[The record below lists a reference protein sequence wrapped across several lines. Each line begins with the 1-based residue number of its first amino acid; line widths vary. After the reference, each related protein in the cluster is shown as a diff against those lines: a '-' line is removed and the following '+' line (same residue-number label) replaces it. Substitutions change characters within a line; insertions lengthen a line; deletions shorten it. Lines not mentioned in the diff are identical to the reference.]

1 MSHPAALPDLP
12 APPAPRPRR
21 PLLPVFVAAL
31 SSLCAQ
37 LPPPPLPPPGFES
50 RPPLAASDYEQKTEG
65 GYFTGLPLVNYD
77 SNTGVGFGARGYYY
91 YDGARSDPLFAYTPY
106 LYRLFLQAFF
116 TSGGMQYH
124 WLDIDARSI
133 GGTPYLFRGQFMF
146 ERNIDQHYFGIGSRT
161 REPLSV
167 SGSAQR
173 YRHFDDYQAEL
184 DRIDEQGQTRSRYDT
199 YRFLRPMALLS
210 LERPLWGGRL
220 RPLLGA
226 GISYNQI
233 DDYSGERVSI
243 AGGERRAVMGVSRLK
258 EDCDA
263 GVIEGCQG
271 GWNNFLRLG
280 LSFDTRDYEPDPNQ
294 GVFIDAALDVGT
306 AVLGSEY
313 DWVRVMLTPRAY
325 VSPFPQLADLVL
337 AARGTLQVQSRRTPF
352 FAMNL
357 IPFTEEPRP
366 GLGGLRTLRGYK
378 QDRFVGPVMTL
389 VNAELRWTFLRFDAG
404 SQNFG
409 LIAVPFLDLGSVYD
423 RPSQLSLAGWKR
435 DQGLA
440 LRASWNLA
448 TLLVVEYAVSE
459 EDSGFYVNFNHI
471 F

>member
-1 MSHPAALPDLP
+1 MLALAVAAVLSAQAPPPVPA
-12 APPAPRPRR
+12 APPAPASP
-21 PLLPVFVAAL
+21 PASVP
-31 SSLCAQ
+31 SPSPS
-37 LPPPPLPPPGFES
+37 PPPPPPGFEA
-50 RPPLAASDYEQKTEG
+50 RPPLSAADYASKAEG

-91 YDGARSDPLFAYTPY
+91 FDGARSEPLFAYTPY
-106 LYRLFLQAFF
+106 LYRVFLQAFF
-116 TSGGMQYH
+116 TTGGMMYH
-124 WLDIDARSI
+124 WLDIDTRTIAGS
-133 GGTPYLFRGQFMF
+133 PYLFRGQFMF
-146 ERNIDQHYFGIGSRT
+146 ERNVDQHYFGTGART
-161 REPLSV
+161 REPLGV
-167 SGSAQR
+167 SRSAQR
-173 YRHFDDYQAEL
+173 FRSFERYQAEL
-184 DRIDEQGQTRSRYDT
+184 DRVDEQGQTRTRYDS
-199 YRFLRPMALLS
+199 YRLLRPMALLS
-210 LERPLWGGRL
+210 LERPLWGGRV
-220 RPLLGA
+220 RPLVGA

-233 DDYSGERVSI
+233 EDYTGETVNVGSS
-243 AGGERRAVMGVSRLK
+243 ERRAVMGATRLS
-258 EDCDA
+258 EDCQA
-263 GVIEGCQG
+263 GLIEGCQG

-280 LSFDTRDYEPDPNQ
+280 LSFDTRDFEPDPNQ

-306 AVLGSEY
+306 ALLGSEY

-325 VSPFPQLADLVL
+325 VSPLPALTDLVV
-337 AARGTLQVQSRRTPF
+337 AARATLQVQSQRTPF

-357 IPFTEEPRP
+357 LPFTEEPRP

-389 VNAELRWTFLRFDAG
+389 TNLELRWTFWRFDASG
-404 SQNFG
+404 QNFG

-423 RPSQLSLAGWKR
+423 RVEELSLAGWKR

-448 TLLVVEYAVSE
+448 TIIVVEYALSD

>member
-1 MSHPAALPDLP
+1 MT
-12 APPAPRPRR
+12 RR
-21 PLLPVFVAAL
+21 PPLSALVAAL
-31 SSLCAQ
+31 LSLCAQ
-37 LPPPPLPPPGFES
+37 LPPPPPAPAPPPGFEA
-50 RPPLAASDYEQKTEG
+50 RPPLSAADLEQKREG

-106 LYRLFLQAFF
+106 QYRVFLQAFF
-116 TSGGMQYH
+116 TTGGMQYH
-124 WLDIDARSI
+124 WLDIDSRSI

-146 ERNIDQHYFGIGSRT
+146 ERNVDQHYFGIGART

-167 SGSAQR
+167 SRSTAR
-173 YRHFDDYQAEL
+173 FRHFDEYQREL
-184 DRIDEQGQTRSRYDT
+184 DRIDEQGETRARYDS

-233 DDYSGERVSI
+233 DDVTGETVSI
-243 AGGERRAVMGVSRLK
+243 STADGERRAIMGASRLQ
-258 EDCDA
+258 EDCQA
-263 GVIEGCQG
+263 GLIEGCEG

-294 GVFIDAALDVGT
+294 GVFVDAALDVGT
-306 AVLGSEY
+306 ALLGSEY
-313 DWVRVMLTPRAY
+313 DWARVMLSPRLY
-325 VSPFPQLADLVL
+325 FSPVPELADLVL
-337 AARGTLQVQSRRTPF
+337 AARATLQVQSRRTPF

-357 IPFTEEPRP
+357 LPFTEEPRP

-404 SQNFG
+404 SQKFG

-423 RPSQLSLAGWKR
+423 RPEELAFTGWKR

-448 TLLVVEYAVSE
+448 TIIVVEYAVSV